1 MNYTKL
7 FLPKLN
13 PFRLYIYSFKENSII
28 LKTFSQDKLA
38 STKLSNLNSSF
49 AYCNSYNNLFISEGN
64 DFWIINH
71 SSFQIKYKKM
81 PIQKKAQSLIFVKN
95 GDGKIFVVGGGD
107 KKSFYYDLKKNYFI
121 NWAETNMLHTN
132 PALINIGDYLY
143 ILDSVKN
150 NKLIFERTKL
160 TDNKKQW
167 EIIEPKYDENILKNF
182 PNESFGVSL
191 DSKGKIIFIGGNNI
205 NMENNATFAYDIN
218 ENRISLSNQGT
229 NDNMKFIDKT
239 FYIFDNKYNVG
250 LPEDLDEIKEI
261 AFVDKNEQSLIKTN
275 IDETEKISKNKKYLE
290 NNEFINYNKNA
301 QIKQKTNIIKNQNAP
316 KEFGY
321 YMSSYSSK
329 QAKIIAKKN
338 RIDIIDNNK
347 VSVNMPIINQQKI
360 ENENEIK
367 IEKIQK
373 EKNEEIKI
381 EENYVDQKI
390 EEQNQNGNI
399 ENKEEQLEPQI
410 ENQENIDENKI
421 EQNQEI
427 NQEEQ
432 KPVEDYPLEQEVNN
446 NNNDIKYEEINT
458 DIKQNEEN
466 INQINEQE
474 LINDNNN
481 ILEEEKNIEHIEE
494 NNEQQENIE
503 NSEQKEK
510 IIEGEEKHEEIEENL
525 QEEETKQ
532 EQENINEQ
540 NEEEHYEEN
549 QNQIINE
556 QENIE
561 NKQIENEEE
570 NNHEQEEQYQEKEP
584 QVIIIKLGI
593 ELKKI
598 FVDFF
603 GYKIYDYFKEVL
615 FLYFIV
621 MSKSK
626 K

>member
-13 PFRLYIYSFKENSII
+13 PFRLYIYSLKENSII

-38 STKLSNLNSSF
+38 SAKLSNLNSSF

-143 ILDSVKN
+143 ILDSMKN

-218 ENRISLSNQGT
+218 ENRISLSNQVT

-275 IDETEKISKNKKYLE
+275 IDETEKISKNKKYIE

-347 VSVNMPIINQQKI
+347 VSVQIPVINQQKI

-390 EEQNQNGNI
+390 EEQNQNNNK
-399 ENKEEQLEPQI
+399 ENKVEQLEPQI

-481 ILEEEKNIEHIEE
+481 ILEEEKNIQHIEE

-525 QEEETKQ
+525 QEEETKN

-603 GYKIYDYFKEVL
+603 
-615 FLYFIV
+615 
-621 MSKSK
+621 
-626 K
+626 

>member
-205 NMENNATFAYDIN
+205 NMENNATFVYDIN

-239 FYIFDNKYNVG
+239 FYVFDNKYNVG

-275 IDETEKISKNKKYLE
+275 IDETEKISQNKKYME
-290 NNEFINYNKNA
+290 NNTFINYNKNA

-329 QAKIIAKKN
+329 QSKIIAKKN
-338 RIDIIDNNK
+338 KIDI
-347 VSVNMPIINQQKI
+347 S
-360 ENENEIK
+360 
-367 IEKIQK
+367 
-373 EKNEEIKI
+373 
-381 EENYVDQKI
+381 
-390 EEQNQNGNI
+390 
-399 ENKEEQLEPQI
+399 
-410 ENQENIDENKI
+410 
-421 EQNQEI
+421 
-427 NQEEQ
+427 
-432 KPVEDYPLEQEVNN
+432 
-446 NNNDIKYEEINT
+446 KY
-458 DIKQNEEN
+458 
-466 INQINEQE
+466 
-474 LINDNNN
+474 
-481 ILEEEKNIEHIEE
+481 
-494 NNEQQENIE
+494 
-503 NSEQKEK
+503 
-510 IIEGEEKHEEIEENL
+510 
-525 QEEETKQ
+525 
-532 EQENINEQ
+532 
-540 NEEEHYEEN
+540 
-549 QNQIINE
+549 
-556 QENIE
+556 
-561 NKQIENEEE
+561 
-570 NNHEQEEQYQEKEP
+570 
-584 QVIIIKLGI
+584 
-593 ELKKI
+593 
-598 FVDFF
+598 FF
-603 GYKIYDYFKEVL
+603 I
-615 FLYFIV
+615 
-621 MSKSK
+621 
-626 K
+626 

>member
-38 STKLSNLNSSF
+38 SAKLSNLNSSF

-205 NMENNATFAYDIN
+205 NMENNATFVYDIN
-218 ENRISLSNQGT
+218 ENRISLSNQGS
-229 NDNMKFIDKT
+229 NDNMKFVDKT

-329 QAKIIAKKN
+329 QSKIIAKKN
-338 RIDIIDNNK
+338 KIDIIDNNK
-347 VSVNMPIINQQKI
+347 VSVQIPVINQQKI

-373 EKNEEIKI
+373 ENIEEIKI

-399 ENKEEQLEPQI
+399 ENKEEQLEQQN

-446 NNNDIKYEEINT
+446 NNDIKYEEINT

-466 INQINEQE
+466 INQINKQE

-525 QEEETKQ
+525 QEEETKN

-584 QVIIIKLGI
+584 QVINEQEQEVEQVENTEEKMKNKN
-593 ELKKI
+593 KK
-598 FVDFF
+598 
-603 GYKIYDYFKEVL
+603 
-615 FLYFIV
+615 
-621 MSKSK
+621 
-626 K
+626 

>member
-205 NMENNATFAYDIN
+205 NMENNATFVYDIN

-239 FYIFDNKYNVG
+239 FYVFDNKYNVG

-338 RIDIIDNNK
+338 RIDIIDHNK

-390 EEQNQNGNI
+390 EEQSQNNNK
-399 ENKEEQLEPQI
+399 ENKVEQLEPQI

-432 KPVEDYPLEQEVNN
+432 KPVEDYPLEQEVN

-584 QVIIIKLGI
+584 QVIIIKL
-593 ELKKI
+593 
-598 FVDFF
+598 
-603 GYKIYDYFKEVL
+603 
-615 FLYFIV
+615 
-621 MSKSK
+621 
-626 K
+626 